1 MIIKTNIVTDM
12 AINTLQDL
20 YKLKPFLED
29 STLKINKSQIAREL
43 NVNRKTVDKYID
55 GFQKSSTR
63 NKPNSLSSYIDVI
76 EELLSE
82 QYTQMF
88 YYKRI
93 LWQYLKDNHQYNGSY
108 NNFVKNLKKYPN
120 LNGYFS
126 KQRPRNTNQI
136 NIRYETEMAHQ
147 AQIDWKESI
156 DFKLVSGEN
165 ITINVFVYL
174 LSYSRFRIY
183 RLSMSKT
190 QEVLFSFLDQ
200 AFETLGGVPNEI
212 LCDNMK
218 TIMDKARTE
227 HKDGKVNVRYQ
238 QFANDYGFKVKPC
251 VAGRPQTKAKVEAP
265 MKILDEIR
273 AYSGKLNYLQLHELV
288 EKINNRVNLQVN
300 QGTGRIPA
308 MYFQKERAFLN
319 DIPKDNIRKPYQLT
333 TNMVKVNTSCMFHCQ
348 NKQYSV
354 APEYIGKN
362 ITYQVYD
369 NYLHVYFNTKLITVH
384 HLSES
389 KLNYHTEDYEAIA
402 RKSHSFK
409 EENIKE
415 YAAQNLKL
423 IGEMYNY
430 EQHL

>member
-1 MIIKTNIVTDM
+1 MVIDS
-12 AINTLQDL
+12 LEDL
-20 YKLKPFLED
+20 CKLKPFLED

-43 NVNRKTVDKYID
+43 KVNRKTVEKYLN
-55 GFQKSSTR
+55 GFEKSATR
-63 NKPNSLSSYIDVI
+63 NKPNSLMNYLEII

-82 QYTQMF
+82 QNTQMF

-108 NNFVKNLKKYPN
+108 NNFVRNLKKYPH
-120 LNGYFS
+120 LDGYFN
-126 KQRPRNTNQI
+126 KQKSRNKNQI
-136 NIRYETEMAHQ
+136 NLRYETEMAHQ

-156 DFKLVSGEN
+156 DFKLLSGEYM
-165 ITINVFVYL
+165 TIHIFVYL
-174 LSYSRFRIY
+174 LSYSRFRLY

-190 QEVLFSFLDQ
+190 QDILFSFLDH
-200 AFETLGGVPNEI
+200 AFEVLGGVPCEV

-218 TIMDKARTE
+218 TIMDQART
-227 HKDGKVNVRYQ
+227 KYTKGKVNVRYQ
-238 QFANDYGFKVKPC
+238 QFAADYGFKVKPC
-251 VAGRPQTKAKVEAP
+251 IAGRPQTKAKVEAP

-288 EKINNRVNLQVN
+288 ERINNRVNAQVN

-308 MYFQKERAFLN
+308 MYFEKERAFLQ

-333 TNMVKVNTSCMFHCQ
+333 TKMVKVNTSCMFWCQ

-354 APEYIGKN
+354 PPEYVSKN

-369 NYLHVYFNTKLITVH
+369 NYLYAYFNTKLIAVH

-389 KLNYHTEDYEAIA
+389 MLNYHTEHYEAIA
-402 RKSHSFK
+402 RKSNSFK
-409 EENIKE
+409 EENIQA
-415 YAAQNLKL
+415 YAAQNLRL
-423 IGEMYNY
+423 IGEMYRY
-430 EQHL
+430 E